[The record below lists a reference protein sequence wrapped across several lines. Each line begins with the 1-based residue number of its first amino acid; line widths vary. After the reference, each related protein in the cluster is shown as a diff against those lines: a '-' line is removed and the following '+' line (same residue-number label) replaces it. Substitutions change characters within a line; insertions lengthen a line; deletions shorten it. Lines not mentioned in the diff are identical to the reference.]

1 MKSIIIAIL
10 FVALGITLHAL
21 HTYIVRESSKRAYA
35 NGYNQAKKEEQIRK
49 DASSGVRYPWRT
61 YPIVNTTT
69 TADKKETKG
78 AKPLINEEFMEELK
92 ANGRAAA
99 KIQ

>member
-21 HTYIVRESSKRAYA
+21 HTYIVRESSKRAYQ

-49 DASSGVRYPWRT
+49 DASAGVRYPWRT
-61 YPIVNTTT
+61 YPIVNTEE
-69 TADKKETKG
+69 KKETKV